1 MSGARPAMFL
11 PNGRRPRQRMEF
23 ALPTINVIFLLMLYF
38 LSAGTLAEQA
48 ELSVSPPQTVEVPDE
63 RLPRPLLVVN
73 ADQAMTLDG
82 VVVADADV
90 ATASLA
96 VIEAT
101 GADELNLL
109 VPRNMAAA
117 PFLALLARLDAA
129 GVPLRL
135 VTVER
140 AEEVSP

>member
-1 MSGARPAMFL
+1 MTVSATKIVPA
-11 PNGRRPRQRMEF
+11 
-23 ALPTINVIFLLMLYF
+23 
-38 LSAGTLAEQA
+38 LAI
-48 ELSVSPPQTVEVPDE
+48 
-63 RLPRPLLVVN
+63 
-73 ADQAMTLDG
+73 ADI
-82 VVVADADV
+82 ADADV
-90 ATASLA
+90 ATASQA

-109 VPRNMAAA
+109 VPRNKAAA